1 MPEAPTS
8 VGAFFFATSCHGLSA
23 VKFTIVLHAAPYTS
37 QASHSALRFA
47 QAALSAGHEI
57 VRVFFYY
64 DGVHNCNEFSVAPQ
78 DEIDLVKAWSS
89 LLQAHNIDAVTC
101 VSSAMKR
108 GIVDEREAKRHELR
122 SHNLQAP
129 SVLSGLGQLVDAS
142 MASDRTIS
150 FGA

>member
-1 MPEAPTS
+1 M
-8 VGAFFFATSCHGLSA
+8 
-23 VKFTIVLHAAPYTS
+23 KFTIVLHAAPYTS
-37 QASHSALRFA
+37 QASLSALRFA
-47 QAALSAGHEI
+47 QAALAAGHEI

-64 DGVHNCNEFSVAPQ
+64 DGVHNSNEFSVAPQ
-78 DEIDLVKAWSS
+78 DEFDLVKAWSS
-89 LLQAHNIDAVTC
+89 LLQTHGIDAVTC

-108 GIVDEREAKRHELR
+108 GIVDEREARRHELR
-122 SHNLQAP
+122 GHNLQAP